1 MAERL
6 KLAGVKHTLLTL
18 PEEDYL
24 FDRQIDKENIRQ
36 AFVQV
41 LDFLYGHLV

>member
-6 KLAGVKHTLLTL
+6 KFTGVKHTFLTL

-24 FDRQIDKENIRQ
+24 FDRQMDKKKHP
-36 AFVQV
+36 AG
-41 LDFLYGHLV
+41 LCPGT

>member
-6 KLAGVKHTLLTL
+6 KLAGVKHTFLTL

-24 FDRQIDKENIRQ
+24 FDRQIDKENIGRTLPRYLISCI
-36 AFVQV
+36 AI
-41 LDFLYGHLV
+41 